1 MLRGVRNRLFGDR
14 GERLAER
21 HLRRLGM
28 TLVARQWHGR
38 VGEVDLIMR
47 DGHAYVFVEVKTRRS
62 AVGSRPEE
70 AVGRDKQRTLLRLA
84 NEWAALRARRGE
96 DRDAI
101 AVRFD
106 VVAVVWP
113 EGGRPE
119 VKHIRG
125 AFDAS

>member
-1 MLRGVRNRLFGDR
+1 MLRGIRNRLFGDR
-14 GERLAER
+14 GERLAEK

-28 TLVARQWHGR
+28 KLVARQWRGPS
-38 VGEVDLIMR
+38 GEVDLIMR
-47 DGHAYVFVEVKTRRS
+47 DGHAYVFVEVKTRR
-62 AVGSRPEE
+62 AVVGSRPEE
-70 AVGRDKQRTLLRLA
+70 AVTRDKQRTLLRLA

-106 VVAVVWP
+106 IVAVVWP
-113 EGGRPE
+113 EGGEPE

-125 AFDAS
+125 AYEAS